1 MSDLS
6 LLQEKTVTL
15 FNSTYKSST
24 SESLTAGYAPGRVNL
39 IGEHT
44 DYNNGY
50 VFPMALAN
58 MGTIAVGRRTD
69 KGEIKIVTSAEVTPN
84 TFQYKP
90 GKSVIEEVPQWARYV
105 VGVVKCFEEV
115 SSLTVSVDL
124 ALSSNLPM
132 GAGLSSS
139 ASLEVA
145 VFSLLERLYN
155 VINIS
160 KIEKIKACQKAEH
173 KFANVP
179 CGIMDQFIATL
190 GDVDHALFIN
200 CHTNEFEKVPFGDKT
215 LLLVVT
221 DTHKKHELAGG
232 EYAKRRAT
240 CEAVA
245 KSIGVPSLGE
255 VHIDQLVKHF
265 CKPGSDNSHLPD
277 KSYPRSRHVVTEIA
291 RAKKAK
297 ECLVSGDITLFGQL
311 MNQSHKSL
319 ADDYQVTCSE
329 LDEVVRVAWET
340 EGVVGSRMTGGGFG
354 GCAITLVKRDAEKVL
369 LDRLN
374 KLCPYSSSFSTTAG
388 SGAHSWDIG
397 V

>member
-6 LLQEKTVTL
+6 SLQEKTVNL

-69 KGEIKIVTSAEVTPN
+69 KSEINIVTSAEVTPN
-84 TFQYKP
+84 TFCYKP
-90 GKSVIEEVPQWARYV
+90 GKSGIEEVPQWARYV

-115 SSLTVSVDL
+115 SSQTVSVDL

-155 VINIS
+155 VTNIS
-160 KIEKIKACQKAEH
+160 KIDKIKACQKAEH
-173 KFANVP
+173 KYANVP

-200 CHTNEFEKVPFGDKT
+200 CQTDDFEKVPFGDKT

-265 CKPGSDNSHLPD
+265 CKPGSDYSHLPD

-291 RAKKAK
+291 RARKAK

-319 ADDYQVTCSE
+319 ADDYQVTCPE

-340 EGVVGSRMTGGGFG
+340 EGMVGSRMTGGGFG

-388 SGAHSWDIG
+388 SGAYSWDIS